1 MVIESISAI
10 FQGILL
16 TTKTGD
22 SLQTK
27 DILIDIY
34 NKKHFGGTC
43 HSVSGLYVPVRTRE
57 IGKVSE
63 KQN

>member
-1 MVIESISAI
+1 MVTESISAI

-34 NKKHFGGTC
+34 NKNTLEELD
-43 HSVSGLYVPVRTRE
+43 HSVSGLYVPIQTRE

-63 KQN
+63 K